1 MILFTK
7 QCPACGNSLPVR
19 PTDLASAGGAPFV
32 RCTACGKRSEFSF
45 LVSLCSGFIGL
56 VGGGFCAVAYL
67 RFVESAF
74 GGPIG
79 LVPFLLMFP
88 IGIAIFLLTHIV
100 LSSACHLAY
109 QRLARSRRPEG

>member
-1 MILFTK
+1 
-7 QCPACGNSLPVR
+7 VR
-19 PTDLASAGGAPFV
+19 PTDLASARGAPFV

-88 IGIAIFLLTHIV
+88 IGIAIFLLTDIV

-109 QRLARSRRPEG
+109 QRLARSRRPER